1 MLRPILL
8 RVCAV
13 LCVIGGGLVF
23 GDVED
28 IPINKLPKAVVDA
41 VKAKFPKGKLGG
53 ASKETMEGEVTYGVE
68 LTVDKSKYTVVT
80 NDEGEILEI
89 DKEIPV
95 KDLPKKVSDA
105 VKKKYAKYKLDAA
118 DEIITI
124 EEEAKEVKHFGVK
137 ISMGKKAR
145 YVVLSPEG
153 EIETD
158 DEEPA

>member
-1 MLRPILL
+1 MSRFILL
-8 RVCAV
+8 RVCAA

-28 IPINKLPKAVVDA
+28 VPINKLPKAVVDA
-41 VKAKFPKGKLGG
+41 VKAKFPKAKLGG
-53 ASKETMEGEVTYGVE
+53 ASKETMDGEVTYGVE
-68 LTVDKSKYTVVT
+68 LTVDSAKYTVVT

-89 DKEIPV
+89 DREIPI

-124 EEEAKEVKHFGVK
+124 EDEKEVKHFGVR

-145 YVVLSPEG
+145 YVVVTPDG

-158 DEEPA
+158 EEEPA